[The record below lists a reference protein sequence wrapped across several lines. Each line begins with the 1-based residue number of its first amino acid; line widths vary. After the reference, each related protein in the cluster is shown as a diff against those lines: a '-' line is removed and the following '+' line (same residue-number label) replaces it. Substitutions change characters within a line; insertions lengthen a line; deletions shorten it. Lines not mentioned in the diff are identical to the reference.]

1 MMVPLAVAQR
11 SLPRPRFLLEFLV
24 GAALMASFLAVL
36 LREPGV
42 HRGLLAFG
50 YLAFLLLMAVQ
61 DIRSLQ
67 VPNRIV
73 YPALTFG
80 VAASLTLGRSDAS
93 EALLGGVV
101 AFALLLVVALLGRG
115 AMGFGDVKVGGFCGI
130 VVGLSGVLP
139 MLFLA
144 FLSGALVAGPLLA
157 LRIRKPKDV
166 IAFAP
171 FLAAATA
178 FSISYFH
185 LYLLS

>member
-1 MMVPLAVAQR
+1 MVPFTTARGAMAW
-11 SLPRPRFLLEFLV
+11 PRPLLEILAGAGLAACFLV
-24 GAALMASFLAVL
+24 VL

-42 HRGLLAFG
+42 HRGLLAFA
-50 YLAFLLLMAVQ
+50 YLVLLFLMAVH

-93 EALLGGVV
+93 EALLGGAV
-101 AFALLLVVALLGRG
+101 AFVVLLVVALLGRG
-115 AMGFGDVKVGGFCGI
+115 AMGFGDVKVGCFCGI

-144 FLSGALVAGPLLA
+144 FLGGALVAGPLLA

-171 FLAAATA
+171 FLAAASA

-185 LYLLS
+185 LYLLT

>member
-1 MMVPLAVAQR
+1 MVPFTTARGAMAW
-11 SLPRPRFLLEFLV
+11 PRPLLEILAGAGLGACSLV
-24 GAALMASFLAVL
+24 VL

-42 HRGLLAFG
+42 HRGLLAFA
-50 YLAFLLLMAVQ
+50 YLVLLFLMAVH

-93 EALLGGVV
+93 EALLGGAV
-101 AFALLLVVALLGRG
+101 AFVVLLVVALLGRG
-115 AMGFGDVKVGGFCGI
+115 AMGFGDVKVGCFCGI

-144 FLSGALVAGPLLA
+144 FLGGALVAGPLLA

-171 FLAAATA
+171 FLAAASA

-185 LYLLS
+185 LYLLT